1 MAQAYDLTQ
10 LDGLFKDVYAD
21 SLENLLPGGVVWTKE
36 VNFVERT
43 KRQGDIYNQPVMLQR
58 SHGFTYS
65 NDGGTYV
72 LNDAVSGQTKEAQ
85 VNASEI
91 VLRDRISYAAASRA
105 ASGPNSFMEAT
116 EVVVLNMRESF
127 AVRLEV
133 ALMYG
138 QSGIGQVDGT
148 PSANVITV
156 GTDQWA
162 AGIWAGAEGMK
173 IQAYDAL
180 SGGSVQNTANGGIM
194 TITAVDMTNRTVT
207 VDDDAGVADD
217 DFLFYYGSY
226 GNEMAGLHK
235 IVTNTGTL
243 FNINAASYSLW
254 SGNTYSVG
262 SANLSFNH
270 VSNAINLGMEKG
282 LNEDACLIVNNNT
295 WTDLMQDIAALRATD
310 ESYINANVDF
320 GHQKITYFTANG
332 KVSIKASIY
341 CKEGFAY
348 LVVPRHF
355 KRVGSTDVTFNRPG
369 QSDTFFKD
377 LENEAGYELRA
388 YTDQA
393 LFCHSPG
400 KQVVLSGITNT
411 G

>member
-1 MAQAYDLTQ
+1 MALSYDLTQ

-21 SLENLLPGGVVWTKE
+21 DLENLLPGGIVWTKL
-36 VNFVERT
+36 VSFVERT

-65 NDGGTYV
+65 NDGGTYT
-72 LNDAVSGQTKEAQ
+72 LNDAVSGKTAEAQ

-105 ASGPNSFMEAT
+105 ASGENAFMEAT
-116 EVVVLNMRESF
+116 EIVVLNMRESF

-138 QSGIGQVDGT
+138 QSGIGQVDGA
-148 PSANVITV
+148 PSSDVITI
-156 GTDQWA
+156 GTDEWA

-173 IQAYDAL
+173 IQAYDSL
-180 SGGSVQNTANGGIM
+180 SGGTVQNTDNGGIM
-194 TITAVDMTNRTVT
+194 TVTAVDMSLRTIT
-207 VDDDAGVADD
+207 VDSDAGVADD

-235 IVTNTGTL
+235 ILTNTGTL
-243 FNINAASYSLW
+243 FNISASTNSLW
-254 SGNTYSVG
+254 SGNTYGVG
-262 SANLSFNH
+262 TAALSFNK
-270 VSNAINLGMEKG
+270 VSAAVNLGMEKG
-282 LNEDACLIVNNNT
+282 LNEDACLMVNNNT
-295 WTDLMQDIAALRATD
+295 WTDLMQDIAATRAID
-310 ESYINANVDF
+310 SGYQKANIDF
-320 GHQKITYFTANG
+320 GHQEITFFTANG
-332 KVSIKASIY
+332 KISVKASIY

-348 LVVPRHF
+348 LIVPRHF
-355 KRVGSTDVTFNRPG
+355 KRIGSTDVTFNRPG
-369 QSDTFFKD
+369 MSDTFFRD
-377 LENEAGYELRA
+377 LDNEAGYELRA

-400 KQVVLSGITNT
+400 KQVVLNAIVNG
-411 G
+411 

>member
-1 MAQAYDLTQ
+1 MASSYDLTQ

-21 SLENLLPGGVVWTKE
+21 SLENLLPGGIVWTKE
-36 VNFVERT
+36 VNFVERA
-43 KRQGDIYNQPVMLQR
+43 KRQGDVYNQPVMLKR

-65 NDGGTYV
+65 NDGGVYT
-72 LNDAVSGQTKEAQ
+72 LNDAVSGETKEAQ
-85 VNASEI
+85 VDASEI

-105 ASGPNSFMEAT
+105 ASGPNAFMEAT

-138 QSGIGQVDGT
+138 QSGIGQVDGA
-148 PSANVITV
+148 PAANVITI
-156 GTDQWA
+156 GTDEWA

-180 SGGSVQNTANGGIM
+180 SGGTVQNTANGGIM
-194 TITAVDMTNRTVT
+194 TISAVSMSGRTIT
-207 VDDDAGVADD
+207 VDDDAGVADND
-217 DFLFYYGSY
+217 YLFYHGSY

-235 IVTNTGTL
+235 IITNTGTL
-243 FNINAASYSLW
+243 FGINAASYSLW
-254 SGNTYSVG
+254 SGNTYSA
-262 SANLSFNH
+262 SAAALSFNK
-270 VSNAINLGMEKG
+270 VSAAINLGMEKG
-282 LNEDACLIVNNNT
+282 LNEDACLIVNNNG
-295 WTDLMQDIAALRATD
+295 WTDLMQDVAALRTVD
-310 ESYINANVDF
+310 ESYANASVDF
-320 GHQKITYFTANG
+320 GHQSITFFTANG
-332 KVSIKASIY
+332 KITVKSSIY

-348 LVVPRHF
+348 IVIPRHF

-377 LENEAGYELRA
+377 LENESGFELRA

-400 KQVVLSGITNT
+400 KQVVITAIVN